1 MDENIRSL
9 EEKSS
14 SLLAELETWFL
25 KREETITE
33 IKKILAEMAE
43 HNKNVKIASIT
54 GGSVS
59 LAGSAVSIV
68 GAVMLFSP
76 FAPVGIGLLIGGG
89 VAAGVGGVTSAGAN
103 ITHLIIEKLKRDG
116 TKGKIENDAE
126 QMKRIVEKM
135 EEINELYKKLQEE
148 IPDDTLRRQ
157 AVNKLPSSVKHLL
170 QLGFSGFTGIK
181 AGLKIFKFSGT
192 VQVFTTTGKAL
203 GYSTKLVAGKI
214 GLGAI
219 GVVLSAVEIGYNAHG
234 LIKKTKSVTEE
245 QLEEWLSKLQ
255 EELEYFKE
263 FKKSISDSE
272 K

>member
-14 SLLAELETWFL
+14 SLLAELETWIL

-33 IKKILAEMAE
+33 IKNVLAEMAE
-43 HNKNVKIASIT
+43 YNKNVKIASIT

-68 GAVMLFSP
+68 GAFMLFSP
-76 FAPVGIGLLIGGG
+76 FAPVGLLIGGG
-89 VAAGVGGVTSAGAN
+89 VAAGVGGVTSAAAN

-192 VQVFTTTGKAL
+192 VQVFTTTGKTL

-245 QLEEWLSKLQ
+245 HLEEWLSKLQ

-263 FKKSISDSE
+263 FKKSLSDSE